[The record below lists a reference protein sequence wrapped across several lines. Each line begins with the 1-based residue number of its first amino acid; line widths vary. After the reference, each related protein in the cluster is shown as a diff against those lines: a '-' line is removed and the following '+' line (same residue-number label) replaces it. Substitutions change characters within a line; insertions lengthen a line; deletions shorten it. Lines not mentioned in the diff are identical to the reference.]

1 MKSGFSHTSETLQS
15 QLSTFAPARSLPRV
29 ETELAPSMGV
39 AAGVALS
46 VRVLLSFW
54 FDFLACLVSGFL
66 HRDFQNLFSPTL
78 CGGSGL
84 ADDPFGS

>member
-54 FDFLACLVSGFL
+54 FDF
-66 HRDFQNLFSPTL
+66 
-78 CGGSGL
+78 
-84 ADDPFGS
+84 